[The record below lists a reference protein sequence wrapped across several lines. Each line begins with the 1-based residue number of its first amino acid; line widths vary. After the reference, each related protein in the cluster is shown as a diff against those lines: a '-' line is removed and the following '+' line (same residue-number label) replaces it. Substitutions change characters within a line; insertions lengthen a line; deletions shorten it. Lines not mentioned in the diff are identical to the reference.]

1 MSNLVIKGYND
12 ISFFK
17 EEGIGLIILRSDSRG
32 LIKSTVFKEL
42 LEAVSIAYMDDDV
55 KAIAITGINENFL
68 VDVLVEDGKD
78 SMLNMFDAIHTLLR
92 TIYSIKKP
100 FFAIVNGPA
109 INIGYEIALLC
120 DSIIASEHSVLGFSG
135 KHKFACLGSITT
147 SRFGIKTP
155 EKAQAGINADFVL
168 PYENFIYDSKVKIKE
183 LTDISF
189 WLARRMKMTG
199 FETAMMYEKDS
210 HIAHNSD

>member
-32 LIKSTVFKEL
+32 FIKGTVFREL

-55 KAIAITGINENFL
+55 KAIAITGINDNFL
-68 VDVLVEDGKD
+68 ADVLVDEGRD

-92 TIYSIKKP
+92 TIYSVRKP

-120 DSIIASEHSVLGFSG
+120 DSIIASERAVLGFSG

-147 SRFGIKTP
+147 SRFGIKKP
-155 EKAQAGINADFVL
+155 ERAQAGINADTVL
-168 PYENFIYDSKVKIKE
+168 PYENFIFDSKVRIKE
-183 LTDISF
+183 MADISF
-189 WLARRMKMTG
+189 WLARRMKMSG
-199 FETAMMYEKDS
+199 FETAMMYEKDT
-210 HIAHNSD
+210 HIAQNND

>member
-17 EEGIGLIILRSDSRG
+17 EEGIGLIVLRSDSRG
-32 LIKSTVFKEL
+32 FIKSTVFKEL

-68 VDVLVEDGKD
+68 VDILVDEGKD
-78 SMLNMFDAIHTLLR
+78 SLLEMFDAIHTLIR

-100 FFAIVNGPA
+100 FFAVVNGPA
-109 INIGYEIALLC
+109 VNIGYEISLLC
-120 DSIIASEHSVLGFSG
+120 DSIIASEKSKLGFSG

-147 SRFGIKTP
+147 SRFGIRLP
-155 EKAQAGINADFVL
+155 EKASAGVNADIVL
-168 PYENFIYDSKVKIKE
+168 PYENFIYDSKVTIKE
-183 LTDISF
+183 MSGISF
-189 WLARRMKMTG
+189 WLARRMKMSG
-199 FETAMMYEKDS
+199 FETAMMYEKDA
-210 HIAHNSD
+210 HIALNND